1 MCLSV
6 PAKIIAIE
14 NEIARVSIGGTIL
27 TTGLQ
32 LIENPKIGEYVLIHA
47 GFAIQKL
54 SEKDANETLQLLR
67 ELAEFDDDIRRTEEN
82 NK

>member
-32 LIENPKIGEYVLIHA
+32 LIDNPQIGEYVLIHA